1 MARPSKLTPETH
13 AVIVDAILH
22 GATYKDA
29 AEAAGVEYN
38 TFNEWMKKGVDSK
51 SGAYREFNEAVG
63 VANAQCAVNFTRV
76 IQTAAA
82 KGDAK
87 FALEWLK
94 RRRRADWGDNVDVT
108 TNNQPLETPKDDNV
122 RFERAIST
130 LANALREIIP
140 ATGNGE
146 KSEMDTSK

>member
-29 AEAAGVEYN
+29 SEAAGIEYN
-38 TFNEWMKKGVDSK
+38 TFNEWMKKGADAK

-63 VANAQCAVNFTRV
+63 IANAQCAVNFTRI
-76 IQTAAA
+76 IQSAAA

-87 FALEWLK
+87 YALEWLK
-94 RRRRADWGDNVDVT
+94 RRRRAEWGDNVDVT
-108 TNNQPLETPKDDNV
+108 SDGK
-122 RFERAIST
+122 
-130 LANALREIIP
+130 ALGWREFIN
-140 ATGNGE
+140 GN
-146 KSEMDTSK
+146 SEPNSE

>member
-29 AEAAGVEYN
+29 SEAAGVSYD
-38 TFNEWMKKGVDSK
+38 TFNEWVKAG
-51 SGAYREFNEAVG
+51 REAGRGKFFEFSEAVG

-76 IQTAAA
+76 IQSAAA

-87 FALEWLK
+87 YALEWLK
-94 RRRRADWGDNVDVT
+94 RRRRAEWGDSVELN
-108 TNNQPLETPKDDNV
+108 TPPEGIKVIVEYSQNPTPSPTPS
-122 RFERAIST
+122 A
-130 LANALREIIP
+130 
-140 ATGNGE
+140 ATDQE
-146 KSEMDTSK
+146 